1 MDESC
6 SLIQEQLK
14 TKYFSCF
21 LFTLRPFYIA
31 LAQYEAAKWIQ
42 TSPHPLFLQD
52 SIKYNRTKKKNPVCS
67 YYPLHIT
74 ATREVMLPLKCVNF
88 WLKLNFSKNSG
99 KKTALMCFEW
109 NSFKRLWDLED
120 IYSFNPL
127 YQNNW
132 QNHNETFCSFLKT
145 KTKEEKEKNLSQ
157 RIKKHSGFIP
167 TSWASGPQHSSRK
180 EIIVSSQL
188 WCKPVKSS
196 ANLLDEL
203 PAN

>member
-1 MDESC
+1 MDKSC
-6 SLIQEQLK
+6 SHTQEQLK

-42 TSPHPLFLQD
+42 TSPHPFLLQD
-52 SIKYNRTKKKNPVCS
+52 SIKYKWTQKNPVCR
-67 YYPLHIT
+67 YYPLHIIP
-74 ATREVMLPLKCVNF
+74 TREVMLPLKYVNF
-88 WLKLNFSKNSG
+88 WLKLNFNKNSG

-109 NSFKRLWDLED
+109 NSFKRPWDLED

-145 KTKEEKEKNLSQ
+145 KTKEGKEKISHRELKSIQVSFQRAGRQDLGILQEKRLLS
-157 RIKKHSGFIP
+157 P
-167 TSWASGPQHSSRK
+167 ASPGIS
-180 EIIVSSQL
+180 L
-188 WCKPVKSS
+188 
-196 ANLLDEL
+196 
-203 PAN
+203 

>member
-1 MDESC
+1 MEYNCTKSPASSQ
-6 SLIQEQLK
+6 SL
-14 TKYFSCF
+14 
-21 LFTLRPFYIA
+21 
-31 LAQYEAAKWIQ
+31 
-42 TSPHPLFLQD
+42 
-52 SIKYNRTKKKNPVCS
+52 
-67 YYPLHIT
+67 LHIIA
-74 ATREVMLPLKCVNF
+74 ATEPTLPLKCVNF
-88 WLKLNFSKNSG
+88 SLKWNFSKNS
-99 KKTALMCFEW
+99 KEKTALMCLEW
-109 NSFKRLWDLED
+109 NSSFKKLWDLED

-127 YQNNW
+127 YQNHW

-145 KTKEEKEKNLSQ
+145 KTKEGKKKNLSQ

-167 TSWASGPQHSSRK
+167 TSWASGPQHSLRK

>member
-1 MDESC
+1 MT
-6 SLIQEQLK
+6 Q
-14 TKYFSCF
+14 
-21 LFTLRPFYIA
+21 
-31 LAQYEAAKWIQ
+31 
-42 TSPHPLFLQD
+42 
-52 SIKYNRTKKKNPVCS
+52 KNPVHS
-67 YYPLHIT
+67 YSPLRIIV
-74 ATREVMLPLKCVNF
+74 AREPTLPLKCVNF
-88 WLKLNFSKNSG
+88 CLKLNSSKNSG
-99 KKTALMCFEW
+99 EKTALMCFEW
-109 NSFKRLWDLED
+109 NSSFKRLWDLED

-127 YQNNW
+127 YQNHW

-145 KTKEEKEKNLSQ
+145 KTKEGVKKNPSQ

-188 WCKPVKSS
+188 WCKPAKSS